1 MAGRSRGSMAE
12 MAALPPVRGLAR
24 RVTIGAG
31 WMLALRW
38 SDRVIALG
46 AIAVLAGLPDG
57 AERRVIALLKPS
69 SRQAAS
75 HG

>member
-38 SDRVIALG
+38 SDRVIAL
-46 AIAVLAGLPDG
+46 AVLAGLPDG

>member
-1 MAGRSRGSMAE
+1 MVA
-12 MAALPPVRGLAR
+12 PVRDLAR

-57 AERRVIALLKPS
+57 AERRAITLLRSS
-69 SRQAAS
+69 SRWAAT